1 MASTGHLRE
10 QDCKMASGIWTTEY
24 FICTDCGMSYTATKE
39 QHPDHHSGSF
49 ECKVC
54 GSVVHAWA
62 GFYDFFD
69 WSSAR
74 TATPVFGKKRV
85 THKAPEV

>member
-1 MASTGHLRE
+1 
-10 QDCKMASGIWTTEY
+10 MASGIWTTEY

-49 ECKVC
+49 ECRVC
-54 GSVVHAWA
+54 SSVVHAWT

-69 WSSAR
+69 WSSAK
-74 TATPVFGKKRV
+74 TAAPVFGKKKM
-85 THKAPEV
+85 THKASGA